1 MYLIESLWMHYLRT
15 NLISFLLEI
24 CEFKKKKVFR
34 HSLNLMEGQV
44 TTAVLHSDVQQLN
57 VLVWIPTTSGCVS
70 LPAIAS
76 LGSFI

>member
-1 MYLIESLWMHYLRT
+1 MHYLCT
-15 NLISFLLEI
+15 DLISFLLEI
-24 CEFKKKKVFR
+24 CELKTKVSR

-57 VLVWIPTTSGCVS
+57 EASGPCADSKCVTSGCVS

-76 LGSFI
+76 LDSFI